1 MALEEE
7 ALDGERLFV
16 GNWRRRTNVRTAATP
31 EEDPVI
37 AIATTRVIP
46 PLHLPGG
53 RPTDRRPPSA
63 AVRRAWAVVALSAI
77 AVCGT
82 LLGAGSLAGAGQA
95 TEPAAAVVPPG
106 AAPSPAPV
114 HVVQPGDT
122 LWSVARSLEP
132 DGDVRPLVA
141 RLRAASGGGPLVPG
155 QRLRLDA

>member
-1 MALEEE
+1 M
-7 ALDGERLFV
+7 
-16 GNWRRRTNVRTAATP
+16 
-31 EEDPVI
+31 I
-37 AIATTRVIP
+37 AIAATRVIA

-53 RPTDRRPPSA
+53 WPTGRRQPSA
-63 AVRRAWAVVALSAI
+63 AVRRWRAVLVLSAI

-95 TEPAAAVVPPG
+95 TELSPSAISQA

-114 HVVQPGDT
+114 HIVQPGDT
-122 LWSVARSLEP
+122 LWSVARGLQP

-141 RLRAASGGGPLVPG
+141 RLRASSGGGPLVPG